1 MAEMHSLKTK
11 VLGLLKKYQV
21 LLQNENGKQV
31 RMKIKQDVQE
41 IQMEY
46 DDIIAQYQIDETKL
60 EIENNIPSV
69 EKEKV
74 FL

>member
-60 EIENNIPSV
+60 QIENNIPSV